1 MKYYNKLQKEIVEY
15 LHRDPI
21 FYSHGRTSTHFFKTW
36 TKEKEKFQITAL
48 KPHGYKDNISAEIRV
63 YENSLYPEND
73 KLGIEFKIDMYM
85 WGYQSQETVFQG
97 WAESLEEFK
106 LILKAVGL

>member
-1 MKYYNKLQKEIVEY
+1 M
-15 LHRDPI
+15 
-21 FYSHGRTSTHFFKTW
+21 
-36 TKEKEKFQITAL
+36 
-48 KPHGYKDNISAEIRV
+48 